1 MQINSLMKKILV
13 LVLTVCM
20 LTGIFS
26 TPAMA
31 AIDAT
36 KTNSLEQNREIL
48 ETLKGIFGDE
58 AEAQA
63 ILEMMESLG
72 LLDENGD
79 LTTAEVEVD
88 GELLTIDEVREL
100 VNSERVDLDKVV
112 SVDGTNL
119 TLGNLKIMIE
129 IEDELRR
136 IPF

>member
-48 ETLKGIFGDE
+48 EILKGIFGDE
-58 AEAQA
+58 AEAKA

-72 LLDENGD
+72 FWTKTE
-79 LTTAEVEVD
+79 T
-88 GELLTIDEVREL
+88 
-100 VNSERVDLDKVV
+100 
-112 SVDGTNL
+112 
-119 TLGNLKIMIE
+119 
-129 IEDELRR
+129 
-136 IPF
+136 